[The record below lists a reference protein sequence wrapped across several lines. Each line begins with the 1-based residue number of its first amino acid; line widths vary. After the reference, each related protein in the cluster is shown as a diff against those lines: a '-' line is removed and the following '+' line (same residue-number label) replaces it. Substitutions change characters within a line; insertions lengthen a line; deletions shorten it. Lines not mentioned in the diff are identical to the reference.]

1 MIIAAFMW
9 LQSGQAIRSAKVRE
23 RLPGIQARALARRA
37 IPIPASLPLAEAVR
51 RAEEAQARALVVV
64 DHEETPIAIVNEDA
78 VIATPAQRRPWI
90 EAGSLAR
97 TLEPGMVL
105 SADLSGMD
113 LIDAV
118 RKVPASEYL
127 LIEPSG
133 QVYGVLAATD
143 LDHAFVGV

>member
-1 MIIAAFMW
+1 M
-9 LQSGQAIRSAKVRE
+9 
-23 RLPGIQARALARRA
+23 
-37 IPIPASLPLAEAVR
+37 
-51 RAEEAQARALVVV
+51 
-64 DHEETPIAIVNEDA
+64 
-78 VIATPAQRRPWI
+78 IATPAQRRPWI